1 MQKTAYE
8 MRISDWSSDVCSS
21 DLLRRGGQRHAG
33 GGRLGLRGIGRGI
46 ARHHPVADRL
56 RLRLDLR
63 HRRAGDEDVA
73 DIGQRIDHH
82 QLADVARVR
91 LPHHPSDDPP
101 PRPPPPPPP
110 PPPAAHTPPPPP
122 LPPPPPPAP
131 RPPTP

>member
-91 LPHHPSDDPP
+91 LGRSEEHQSEIQTLT
-101 PRPPPPPPP
+101 RLQS
-110 PPPAAHTPPPPP
+110 AVFW
-122 LPPPPPPAP
+122 LKKKK
-131 RPPTP
+131 